1 MTTLTLNLTKPGEK
15 AAKLSLNLNKDE
27 RFSVKLKWDGNTDID
42 LHAML
47 CKGSDGAQASITALE
62 QILSTYNVRRK
73 IQGQEVGVIDKK
85 ADGTFE
91 IYNGALVHSAD
102 ATDGNQDGVDEWI
115 RVDPAK
121 ISKSE
126 GEFSDIPLIAMIHP
140 QSGSS
145 SFKDVK
151 NAEVSIENSR
161 GEVLLSV
168 NLSTQ
173 FGNFVGVQMGS
184 IMIDANG
191 KAEFVQVGAGFQ
203 GDFNNVIE
211 HFG

>member
-1 MTTLTLNLTKPGEK
+1 MALTLNLTKPGEK
-15 AAKLSLNLNKDE
+15 AAKLSLNLQKDE
-27 RFSVKLKWDGNTDID
+27 CFVIKLKWDGGTDID

-47 CKGSDGAQASITALE
+47 CAGTNGAQASITALE
-62 QILSTYNVRRK
+62 QILSTYNVRRT
-73 IQGQEVGVIDKK
+73 IDGNQVGVIEKK

-91 IYNGALVHSAD
+91 IYNGALVHSKD
-102 ATDGNQDGVDEWI
+102 ASNGAMDGVDEWI
-115 RVDPAK
+115 RVDPSKIAK
-121 ISKSE
+121 KA
-126 GEFSDIPLIAMIHP
+126 GEFADIPLIAMIHQ
-140 QSGSS
+140 QSGGRT
-145 SFKDVK
+145 FKDVE

-161 GEVLLSV
+161 GVVLLSV

-173 FGNFVGVQMGS
+173 FSGFVGVQMGS

-191 KAEFVQVGAGFQ
+191 KAEFVQVGSGFH